1 MPCAPSPKSTTR
13 PASPPESER
22 VVTGQ
27 ITRGIIVRDT
37 YRDSVFLMRVSS
49 KLRAQEGIAQAEILT
64 GTPSNLEALHD
75 HNLLPCELADAQPGP
90 SDLLIAV
97 RGTESSVERALGE
110 ARKLID
116 MPHVHHDANLGRGSA
131 DRSRAHSLRD
141 ALEVLPDANLALISV
156 PGPHV
161 RSEAMAAL
169 RRGLNLL
176 IFSSN
181 VDIDDELAI
190 KREAEQRGLLVMGP
204 DCGTAMFR
212 GIGLGFANAVR
223 SGPVGLVGAS
233 GTGLQQVSTLIHQC
247 GCGISHIIGTGGG
260 DVGPEIAGQMT
271 LSAMDLLD
279 SDPETR
285 VLVVVSKPPHPRAV
299 DRIVDRAQQIGK
311 PVVVCFL
318 GSDTSGLSSNPPVHA
333 ATLEDAALIAVSLAE
348 DKRLGEVREIASALE
363 PDQDDV
369 LAREASYLTRD
380 QRFVR
385 GLFCGGTFALE
396 AAFMLKSTVGDVS
409 GNFRAAGIEPID
421 DSIGIAGHGVL
432 DLGAESLTRGRP
444 HPMLAPDMREAH
456 ILSAASDSSVAVV
469 MLDFVLGYGSH
480 PDPAGSTVP
489 MLRRMSASAAEHGRH
504 IAILATVCGT
514 DRDPQGL
521 YNQVRTLRD
530 IGAVVTCSSTATVR
544 NAARLLNAK
553 RP

>member
-1 MPCAPSPKSTTR
+1 MTG
-13 PASPPESER
+13 R
-22 VVTGQ
+22 V
-27 ITRGIIVRDT
+27 TRGIIVRDT

-49 KLRAQEGIAQAEILT
+49 RLREHEGIAQAEILT
-64 GTPSNLEALHD
+64 GTPSNLEALQN
-75 HNLLPCELADAQPGP
+75 HNLLPCELVDARPG
-90 SDLLIAV
+90 SNDLLIV
-97 RGTESSVERALGE
+97 VQGTEGSVERALSE

-116 MPHVHHDANLGRGSA
+116 VQHVHDVGNIERGSA
-131 DRSRAHSLRD
+131 DRFRAHSLRD

-176 IFSSN
+176 VFSSN

-212 GIGLGFANAVR
+212 GACLGFANAVR
-223 SGPVGLVGAS
+223 NGPVGLVGAS
-233 GTGLQQVSTLIHQC
+233 GTGLQQVSTLIHHY

-260 DVGPEIAGQMT
+260 DVGPEIAGLMT
-271 LSAMDLLD
+271 LSGMDLLD

-285 VLVVVSKPPHPRAV
+285 VVVIVSKPPHPNAA
-299 DRIVDRAQQIGK
+299 DRILDHAQRIRT

-318 GSDTSGLSSNPPVHA
+318 GSDTSGLRNDPPVHA

-348 DKRLGEVREIASALE
+348 DKRLGEVRAIAAALE
-363 PDQDDV
+363 PDQEDI
-369 LAREASYLTRD
+369 LAREASFLARD

-385 GLFCGGTFALE
+385 GLFCGGSLALE
-396 AAFMLKSTVGDVS
+396 AAFLLKSTDGEVS
-409 GNFRAAGIEPID
+409 GNFRAAGIKSID
-421 DSIGIAGHGVL
+421 DTVRVAGHGVL

-444 HPMLAPDMREAH
+444 HPMLAPDMREAQ
-456 ILSAASDSSVAVV
+456 ILSAASDSSVGVV

-480 PDPAGSTVP
+480 PDPAGSTAP
-489 MLRRMSASAAEHGRH
+489 ILRRMSESAAENSRH

-521 YNQVRTLRD
+521 DDQVRTLRE

-544 NAARLLNAK
+544 NAARILEGR

>member
-1 MPCAPSPKSTTR
+1 M
-13 PASPPESER
+13 
-22 VVTGQ
+22 TGQ
-27 ITRGIIVRDT
+27 ITRGIVVRDT

-49 KLRAQEGIAQAEILT
+49 RLRELEGVAQAEILT
-64 GTPSNLEALHD
+64 CTPSNLEALRDHD
-75 HNLLPCELADAQPGP
+75 LLPCELVDAQPGP

-97 RGTESSVERALGE
+97 RGREGSVERALRE

-116 MPHVHHDANLGRGSA
+116 MRHVHDVGNAEHGCS
-131 DRSRAHSLRD
+131 DRYRAHGLRD

-161 RSEAMAAL
+161 RNEAMAAL

-181 VDIDDELAI
+181 VDVDDELAI
-190 KREAEQRGLLVMGP
+190 KREAEERGLLVMGP

-212 GIGLGFANAVR
+212 GAGLGFANVVR

-233 GTGLQQVSTLIHQC
+233 GTGMQQVATLVHHC
-247 GCGISHIIGTGGG
+247 GSGISHIIGTGGR
-260 DVGPEIAGQMT
+260 DVGPEIAGRTT
-271 LSAMDLLD
+271 LRGMDLLD

-285 VLVVVSKPPHPRAV
+285 VVVIVSKPPHPKTA
-299 DRIVDRAQQIGK
+299 DRILERAQWIGK

-318 GSDTSGLSSNPPVHA
+318 GSDTSGPSDGSPVHA
-333 ATLEDAALIAVSLAE
+333 ATLEDAALTAVSLAE
-348 DKRLGEVREIASALE
+348 DRRLAEVRAIAAALE
-363 PDQDDV
+363 PDAGDI
-369 LAREASYLTRD
+369 LAREASRLARE

-396 AAFMLKSTVGDVS
+396 AAFLLKSSVGDVS
-409 GNFRAAGIEPID
+409 GNFRAAGVAPI
-421 DSIGIAGHGVL
+421 GETVRIAGHGML

-444 HPMLAPDMREAH
+444 HPMLAPDVREAQ
-456 ILSAASDSSVAVV
+456 ILSAASDPTVGVV

-480 PDPAGSTVP
+480 PDPAGATAP
-489 MLRRMSASAAEHGRH
+489 FLQRMSASAKEDGRH
-504 IAILATVCGT
+504 VAILATVCGT

-521 YNQVRTLRD
+521 DGQVRTLRE
-530 IGAVVTCSSTATVR
+530 IGAVVTHSSSAAVR
-544 NAARLLNAK
+544 NAVRILERR

>member
-1 MPCAPSPKSTTR
+1 MR
-13 PASPPESER
+13 RASQPESEQ
-22 VVTGQ
+22 VVSGQ

-49 KLRAQEGIAQAEILT
+49 RLREQDGIAQAEILT

-75 HNLLPCELADAQPGP
+75 HNLLPSELVDAQPGP
-90 SDLLIAV
+90 NDLLIAV
-97 RGTESSVERALGE
+97 RGTEGSVERTLSE

-116 MPHVHHDANLGRGSA
+116 TQHVHDVGNIERDSA
-131 DRSRAHSLRD
+131 DRYRAGSLRD
-141 ALEVLPDANLALISV
+141 ALEVLPDANLALISL

-176 IFSSN
+176 IFSSS
-181 VDIDDELAI
+181 VDIDDEMAI

-212 GIGLGFANAVR
+212 GAGLGFANAVR

-233 GTGLQQVSTLIHQC
+233 GTGLQQVSTFIHHC

-260 DVGPEIAGQMT
+260 DVGPEIAGRMT
-271 LSAMDLLD
+271 LSGMDLLD

-285 VLVVVSKPPHPRAV
+285 VVVIVSKPPHPEAAE
-299 DRIVDRAQQIGK
+299 RILARAQRIQK

-318 GSDTSGLSSNPPVHA
+318 GADTSGLRDDPPVQVG
-333 ATLEDAALIAVSLAE
+333 TLEDAALVAVSLAE
-348 DKRLGEVREIASALE
+348 DKRLGEVRAIAAALE
-363 PDQDDV
+363 PDQDDI
-369 LAREASYLTRD
+369 LAREASLLARD

-396 AAFMLKSTVGDVS
+396 AAFLLKSMVGDVS
-409 GNFRAAGIEPID
+409 GNFRATGIKLID
-421 DSIGIAGHGVL
+421 DTVRIAGHGVL

-444 HPMLAPDMREAH
+444 HPMLAPDMREAQ
-456 ILSAASDSSVAVV
+456 ILSAAGDPSVGVV
-469 MLDFVLGYGSH
+469 VLDFVLGYGVH
-480 PDPAGSTVP
+480 PDPAGSTAP
-489 MLRRMSASAAEHGRH
+489 ILRKMSEATAENGRH

-521 YNQVRTLRD
+521 ADQVRTLREV
-530 IGAVVTCSSTATVR
+530 GAVVTYSSSATIR
-544 NAARLLNAK
+544 NAVRILGGR